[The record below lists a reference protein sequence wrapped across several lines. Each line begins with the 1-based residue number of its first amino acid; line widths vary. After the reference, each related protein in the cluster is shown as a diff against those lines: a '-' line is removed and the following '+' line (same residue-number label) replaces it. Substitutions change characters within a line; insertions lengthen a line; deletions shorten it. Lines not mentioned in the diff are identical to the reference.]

1 MLLKMCSEPD
11 SCVWLP
17 INAVKDIMFIKAFCL
32 KNTSYNTN
40 DRGRHTANSVKK
52 SISECTK
59 SQKCQGKKRYFESA
73 DRDHK
78 VIFARTRP
86 EVLDLKGKC

>member
-1 MLLKMCSEPD
+1 M
-11 SCVWLP
+11 
-17 INAVKDIMFIKAFCL
+17 
-32 KNTSYNTN
+32 T
-40 DRGRHTANSVKK
+40 GRHTANSVKK
-52 SISECTK
+52 NISECTK
-59 SQKCQGKKRYFESA
+59 SQKCQGKKSYFESA